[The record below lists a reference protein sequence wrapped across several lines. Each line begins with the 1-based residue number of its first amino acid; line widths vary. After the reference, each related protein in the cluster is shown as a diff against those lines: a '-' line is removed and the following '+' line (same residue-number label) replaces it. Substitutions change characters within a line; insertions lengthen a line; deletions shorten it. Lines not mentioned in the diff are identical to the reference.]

1 MVDDF
6 RIPIRSKQEP
16 LGKDSAGMRALK
28 IFRPKLMLAAI
39 AKLTIE
45 MTEKIG
51 KLASGQTL
59 ATATDE

>member
-1 MVDDF
+1 
-6 RIPIRSKQEP
+6 
-16 LGKDSAGMRALK
+16 MRALK